1 MPSKLRSSNQS
12 VLERDWEKLLGTVV
26 LDRSSGTPLHVQL
39 SAALRKFISTTL
51 ANGEKFLPE
60 GKIVSQLGLSLGTVR
75 RALTVLT
82 DEGLIERRR
91 YHGTV
96 VHKPEEGSS
105 IRYIT
110 LVIPPFASVFFHLFL
125 DALYE
130 QADQIGALIRIVRL
144 RQGQDWKDLSSH
156 ITYAPGK
163 GGVILSGNDQQVT
176 VDLNNIL
183 TQQGYRTVSLGPYIN
198 HYSGNYVGSSNR
210 LFIEAGL
217 KMLANQGHRRIAFLV
232 SEPEER
238 DEVRLRIRLFEE
250 VAATMGLTEVEVFH
264 AGTHEWLSSV
274 KQAVEVMPRLWNR
287 PNRPTAIFAVSDA
300 AAVGALHWFHFQHI
314 AVPKQVSIVSYDGSD
329 WTRECLPE
337 LTSLVTSP
345 DRIASEAFRLLLSES
360 GKVEHFLIAPEFQ
373 KGETL
378 ALPPTDSTR
387 S

>member
-1 MPSKLRSSNQS
+1 MAYKVLSSKQS
-12 VLERDWEKLLGTVV
+12 PPERDWEKLLGTVV
-26 LDRSSGTPLHVQL
+26 LDRGSGTPLHVQL
-39 SAALRKFISTTL
+39 SVALRKFILTTL
-51 ANGEKFLPE
+51 ANGERFLPE

-96 VHKPEEGSS
+96 VHKPEGGNSVHH
-105 IRYIT
+105 IT

-130 QADQIGALIRIVRL
+130 QAENIGAVTRIVRL
-144 RQGQDWKDLSSH
+144 RQGQDWKDLSRH

-176 VDLNNIL
+176 LDLNTIL

-198 HYSGNYVGSSNR
+198 HYPGNYVGIDNR

-217 KMLANQGHRRIAFLV
+217 KKLASYGHRRITFLV

-238 DEVRLRIRLFEE
+238 DEVQLRVRLFQEI
-250 VAATMGLTEVEVFH
+250 AAEMGLREVEVFH
-264 AGTHEWLSSV
+264 AGTREWLSSV

-300 AAVGALHWFHFQHI
+300 AATGALHWFHYKHVI
-314 AVPKQVSIVSYDGSD
+314 VPEEVSLLSYDGSD

-337 LTSLVTSP
+337 ITSLLTPP
-345 DRIASEAFRLLLSES
+345 DKIASEVFRLLLSES
-360 GKVEHFLIAPEFQ
+360 GKVEHRLIAPGFQ

-378 ALPPTDSTR
+378 VSPPTTPK
-387 S
+387 

>member
-1 MPSKLRSSNQS
+1 MPYKVLSPKQSS
-12 VLERDWEKLLGTVV
+12 LERDWEKLLGTVV
-26 LDRSSGTPLHVQL
+26 LDRGSGTPLHTQL
-39 SAALRKFISTTL
+39 SLALRKFILTTL

-82 DEGLIERRR
+82 NEGLLERRR
-91 YHGTV
+91 YHGTM
-96 VHKPEEGSS
+96 VHKPEGGSNLS
-105 IRYIT
+105 HLT
-110 LVIPPFASVFFHLFL
+110 LVIPPFSSVFFHPFL

-130 QADQIGALIRIVRL
+130 RADNIGAVTRIVRL
-144 RQGQDWKDLSSH
+144 RQGQDWKDVSRH

-176 VDLNNIL
+176 LDLNNIL

-198 HYSGNYVGSSNR
+198 HYPGNYVGSCNR
-210 LFIEAGL
+210 SFIEAGL
-217 KMLANQGHRRIAFLV
+217 KKLAGHGHRRITFLV

-250 VAATMGLTEVEVFH
+250 IAAEMGLTEVEVFH
-264 AGTHEWLSSV
+264 AGTHEWISSA

-287 PNRPTAIFAVSDA
+287 PHRPTAIFAVSDA
-300 AAVGALHWFHFQHI
+300 AATGALHWFHFQHI
-314 AVPKQVSIVSYDGSD
+314 AVPKEVSILSYDGSD

-337 LTSLVTSP
+337 LTSLVTPP
-345 DRIASEAFRLLLSES
+345 DKIASEAFRLLLSES
-360 GKVEHFLIAPEFQ
+360 GKVEHCVIPPEFQ

-378 ALPPTDSTR
+378 AAASPISSR